1 MAFVA
6 ALQGQGR
13 TERGWMLACFNHFP
27 EIKFLLLD
35 QLFQSWLLTKSAQSH
50 VHSNLT
56 VIILC
61 FLRKTIIGRGGENL

>member
-27 EIKFLLLD
+27 EIKFLLL
-35 QLFQSWLLTKSAQSH
+35 FQSWHYTKSAQSH
-50 VHSNLT
+50 VRSNLT